1 MQAAPVSANQ
11 ASTNAY
17 LGALGKDEFLR
28 LLIAQLR
35 QQDPLQPV
43 NDREFIAQLAQFSA
57 LEQMQNVAA
66 AVEELARRQE
76 VTAALGLVGRT
87 VTVLDA
93 DGKQVTGAV
102 EAVRSTR
109 AGIALVV
116 GGKEYSLAS
125 LVEVKA

>member
-1 MQAAPVSANQ
+1 MQATPISAHQ
-11 ASTNAY
+11 ASTNGNI
-17 LGALGKDEFLR
+17 GALGKDEFLR

-35 QQDPLQPV
+35 QQDPLQPI

-76 VTAALGLVGRT
+76 VSAALGLVGKT
-87 VTVLDA
+87 VTVIGT

-109 AGIALVV
+109 AGVVLVV